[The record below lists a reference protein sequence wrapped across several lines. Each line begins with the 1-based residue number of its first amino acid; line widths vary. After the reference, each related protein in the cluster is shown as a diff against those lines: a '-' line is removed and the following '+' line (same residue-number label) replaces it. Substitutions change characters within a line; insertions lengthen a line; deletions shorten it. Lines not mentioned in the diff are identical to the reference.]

1 MAGLEAR
8 VQAVQERIRAAAL
21 AAGRAPES
29 LTLIAVS
36 KTQSADAVAAVAALG
51 QRDFGENYLQ
61 EALDKQGALTTLPL
75 CWHFIG
81 ALQSNKTRAVA
92 EHFSWVHTVDRAK
105 LAERL
110 SAQRPR
116 ALGPLRVCLQ
126 VKLDP
131 EETKAGVAPEDLS
144 ALAEVV
150 QGSAGLELVGLMTL
164 PAPRTGFEAQRE
176 SLARLKA
183 LASALPPTATVLSMG
198 MSDDLEAAVAAGA
211 THLRLGTA
219 LFGPRAPKRESS
231 P

>member
-1 MAGLEAR
+1 MTGLEAR
-8 VQAVQERIRAAAL
+8 VQAVQERLRAAAL

-36 KTQSADAVAAVAALG
+36 KTQGADAVAAVAALG

-61 EALDKQGALTTLPL
+61 EALDKQAALTTLPL

-116 ALGPLRVCLQ
+116 DLGPLKVCLQ

-131 EETKAGVAPEDLS
+131 EETKAGVAPENLA

-150 QGSAGLELVGLMTL
+150 QGCPGLELVGLMTL

-176 SLARLKA
+176 SLARLTT
-183 LASALPPTATVLSMG
+183 LASALPPAAPVLSMG

-219 LFGPRAPKRESS
+219 LFGPRAPKREST

>member
-8 VQAVQERIRAAAL
+8 VHAVRERLRIAAQAAN
-21 AAGRAPES
+21 RAPES

-36 KTQSADAVAAVAALG
+36 KTQGAEAVAKVAALG

-61 EALDKQGALTTLPL
+61 EALAKQAALATQPL

-116 ALGPLRVCLQ
+116 ALGPLKVWLQ

-131 EETKAGVAPEDLS
+131 EETKAGVAPEDLVT
-144 ALAEVV
+144 LAEIV
-150 QGSAGLELVGLMTL
+150 QGCPGLELLGLMAL

-219 LFGPRAPKRESS
+219 LFGPRASKRENT

>member
-1 MAGLEAR
+1 MTALQAR
-8 VQAVQERIRAAAL
+8 VRGVHQRLAAA
-21 AAGRAPES
+21 AAQAGRDPKD

-36 KTQSADAVAAVAALG
+36 KTQPAEAVAALAALG

-61 EALDKQGALTTLPL
+61 EALDKQAALSALAL
-75 CWHFIG
+75 QWHFIG
-81 ALQSNKTRAVA
+81 ALQSNKTRPVS

-110 SAQRPR
+110 SAQ
-116 ALGPLRVCLQ
+116 GPLAVCVQ

-131 EETKAGVAPEDLS
+131 EPGKAGVEPD
-144 ALAEVV
+144 ALAPLLDTIERLP
-150 QGSAGLELVGLMTL
+150 GLRLAGLMTL
-164 PAPRTGFEAQRE
+164 PAPREGFEAQRA
-176 SLARLKA
+176 SLARLTALAKA
-183 LASALPPTATVLSMG
+183 LPETARVLSMG

-219 LFGPRAPKRESS
+219 LFGPRQPAGAS

>member
-21 AAGRAPES
+21 AAGRAPEA

-36 KTQSADAVAAVAALG
+36 KTQDANAVAAVAALG

-219 LFGPRAPKRESS
+219 LFGPRAPKREST

>member
-92 EHFSWVHTVDRAK
+92 EHFAWVHTVDRAK

-116 ALGPLRVCLQ
+116 ALGPLRVSLQ

-219 LFGPRAPKRESS
+219 LFGPRAPKREST

>member
-61 EALDKQGALTTLPL
+61 EALDKQGALTTPPL

>member
-176 SLARLKA
+176 SLARLTT

-219 LFGPRAPKRESS
+219 LFGPRAPKREST

>member
-8 VQAVQERIRAAAL
+8 VHAVRERLRIAAQAAN
-21 AAGRAPES
+21 RAPES

-36 KTQSADAVAAVAALG
+36 KTQGAEAVAKVAALG

-61 EALDKQGALTTLPL
+61 EALAKQAALATQPL

-116 ALGPLRVCLQ
+116 ALGPLKVCLQ
-126 VKLDP
+126 IKLDP
-131 EETKAGVAPEDLS
+131 EETKAGVAPEDLVT
-144 ALAEVV
+144 LAEIV
-150 QGSAGLELVGLMTL
+150 QGCPGLELLGLMAL

-219 LFGPRAPKRESS
+219 LFGPRASKRENT

>member
-61 EALDKQGALTTLPL
+61 EALDKQRALTTLPL

-219 LFGPRAPKRESS
+219 LFGPRAPKREST

>member
-8 VQAVQERIRAAAL
+8 VQAVQERLRAAAL

-36 KTQSADAVAAVAALG
+36 KTQGADAVAAVAALG

-61 EALDKQGALTTLPL
+61 EALDKQAALTTLPL

-116 ALGPLRVCLQ
+116 GLGPLKVCLQ

-176 SLARLKA
+176 SLARLTT

-219 LFGPRAPKRESS
+219 LFGPRAPKREST

>member
-21 AAGRAPES
+21 AAGRAPEA

-36 KTQSADAVAAVAALG
+36 KTQDANAVAAVAALG

-61 EALDKQGALTTLPL
+61 EALDKQAALTTLPL

-219 LFGPRAPKRESS
+219 LFGPRAPKREST

>member
-8 VQAVQERIRAAAL
+8 VQAVRERLRVAAL
-21 AAGRAPES
+21 AAGRAPAS

-36 KTQSADAVAAVAALG
+36 KTQGTEAMATLAALG
-51 QRDFGENYLQ
+51 QQDFGENYLQ
-61 EALDKQGALTTLPL
+61 EALDKQAALATLPL
-75 CWHFIG
+75 HWHFIG

-116 ALGPLRVCLQ
+116 ALGPLKVCLQ

-131 EETKAGVAPEDLS
+131 EETKAGVTPEDLA

-150 QGSAGLELVGLMTL
+150 RGCPGLELQGLMAL
-164 PAPRTGFEAQRE
+164 PAPRVGFEAQRE
-176 SLARLKA
+176 SLARLAA

-198 MSDDLEAAVAAGA
+198 MSDDLEAAIAAGA

-219 LFGPRAPKRESS
+219 LFGPRAPKRKST

>member
-8 VQAVQERIRAAAL
+8 VQAVQERLRAAAL

-36 KTQSADAVAAVAALG
+36 KTQGADAVAAVAALG

-61 EALDKQGALTTLPL
+61 EALDKQAALTTLPL

-116 ALGPLRVCLQ
+116 GLGPLKVCLQ

-131 EETKAGVAPEDLS
+131 EETRPG
-144 ALAEVV
+144 
-150 QGSAGLELVGLMTL
+150 
-164 PAPRTGFEAQRE
+164 
-176 SLARLKA
+176 
-183 LASALPPTATVLSMG
+183 
-198 MSDDLEAAVAAGA
+198 
-211 THLRLGTA
+211 
-219 LFGPRAPKRESS
+219 
-231 P
+231 

>member
-116 ALGPLRVCLQ
+116 ALGPLKVCLQ

-176 SLARLKA
+176 SLARLTT

-219 LFGPRAPKRESS
+219 LFGPRAPKREST

>member
-61 EALDKQGALTTLPL
+61 EALDKQAALTTLPL

-92 EHFSWVHTVDRAK
+92 EHFAWVHTVDRAK

-219 LFGPRAPKRESS
+219 LFGPRAPKREST

>member
-219 LFGPRAPKRESS
+219 LFGPRAPKREIT

>member
-1 MAGLEAR
+1 
-8 VQAVQERIRAAAL
+8 
-21 AAGRAPES
+21 
-29 LTLIAVS
+29 
-36 KTQSADAVAAVAALG
+36 
-51 QRDFGENYLQ
+51 
-61 EALDKQGALTTLPL
+61 
-75 CWHFIG
+75 
-81 ALQSNKTRAVA
+81 VA

-116 ALGPLRVCLQ
+116 ALGPLKVCLQ

-131 EETKAGVAPEDLS
+131 EETKAGVAPEALA

-150 QGSAGLELVGLMTL
+150 RGCPGLELLGLMTL

-176 SLARLKA
+176 SLARLTT

-219 LFGPRAPKRESS
+219 LFGPRAPKREST

>member
-110 SAQRPR
+110 AAQRPR

-219 LFGPRAPKRESS
+219 LFGPRAPKREST

>member
-8 VQAVQERIRAAAL
+8 VLAVQERIRAAAL

-51 QRDFGENYLQ
+51 QRDFGEKYLQ

-116 ALGPLRVCLQ
+116 ALGPLKVCLQ

-131 EETKAGVAPEDLS
+131 EETKAGVAPE
-144 ALAEVV
+144 ALAAP
-150 QGSAGLELVGLMTL
+150 SPSPFSKRGL
-164 PAPRTGFEAQRE
+164 
-176 SLARLKA
+176 
-183 LASALPPTATVLSMG
+183 LASRFLIRRRPELRTLS
-198 MSDDLEAAVAAGA
+198 SA
-211 THLRLGTA
+211 
-219 LFGPRAPKRESS
+219 
-231 P
+231 

>member
-36 KTQSADAVAAVAALG
+36 QTQSADAVAAVAALG

-92 EHFSWVHTVDRAK
+92 EHFAWVHTVDRAK

-219 LFGPRAPKRESS
+219 LFGPRAPKREST

>member
-8 VQAVQERIRAAAL
+8 VQAVQDRIRAAAL

-61 EALDKQGALTTLPL
+61 EALDKQAALTTLPL

-92 EHFSWVHTVDRAK
+92 EHFAWVHTVDRAK

-219 LFGPRAPKRESS
+219 LFGPRAPKREST

>member
-150 QGSAGLELVGLMTL
+150 QGCPGLELVGLMTL

-176 SLARLKA
+176 SLARLTT

-219 LFGPRAPKRESS
+219 LFGPRAPKREST

>member
-92 EHFSWVHTVDRAK
+92 EHFAWVHTVDRAK

-126 VKLDP
+126 VKLNP
-131 EETKAGVAPEDLS
+131 GETKAGVAPEDLS

-219 LFGPRAPKRESS
+219 LFGPRAPKREST

>member
-8 VQAVQERIRAAAL
+8 VQAVQERIRTASL
-21 AAGRAPES
+21 AAGRAPEA

-36 KTQSADAVAAVAALG
+36 KTQGADAVAAVAALG

-61 EALDKQGALTTLPL
+61 EALDKQAALAAEPL

-81 ALQSNKTRAVA
+81 AMQSNKTRAVA

-110 SAQRPR
+110 STQRPR
-116 ALGPLRVCLQ
+116 ALGPLKVCLQ

-131 EETKAGVAPEDLS
+131 EETKAGVAPEDLA

-150 QGSAGLELVGLMTL
+150 RSCPGLELVGLMTL
-164 PAPRTGFEAQRE
+164 PAPRTGFDAQRE
-176 SLARLKA
+176 SLARLTA
-183 LASALPPTATVLSMG
+183 LASTLPSKATVLSMG

-219 LFGPRAPKRESS
+219 LFGPRAPKRESTA
-231 P
+231 

>member
-8 VQAVQERIRAAAL
+8 VQAVRERLRVAAL
-21 AAGRAPES
+21 AAGRAPAS

-36 KTQSADAVAAVAALG
+36 KTQGTEAMATLAALG
-51 QRDFGENYLQ
+51 QQDFGENYLQ
-61 EALDKQGALTTLPL
+61 EALDKQAALATLPL
-75 CWHFIG
+75 HWHFIG

-116 ALGPLRVCLQ
+116 ALGPLKVCLQ

-131 EETKAGVAPEDLS
+131 EETKAGVTPEDLA

-150 QGSAGLELVGLMTL
+150 RGCPGLELQGLMAL
-164 PAPRTGFEAQRE
+164 PAPRVGFEAQRE
-176 SLARLKA
+176 SLARLPA

-198 MSDDLEAAVAAGA
+198 MSDDLEAAIAAGA

-219 LFGPRAPKRESS
+219 LFGPRAPKRKST

>member
-81 ALQSNKTRAVA
+81 ALHSNKTRAVA
-92 EHFSWVHTVDRAK
+92 EHFAWVHTVDRAK

-219 LFGPRAPKRESS
+219 LFGPRAPKREST

>member
-219 LFGPRAPKRESS
+219 LFGPRAPKREST

>member
-8 VQAVQERIRAAAL
+8 VQAVQERIRTAAL

-219 LFGPRAPKRESS
+219 LFGPRAPKREST

>member
-1 MAGLEAR
+1 MAGLESR
-8 VQAVQERIRAAAL
+8 VQAVQQRIRAAAL

-92 EHFSWVHTVDRAK
+92 EHFAWVHTVDRAK

-219 LFGPRAPKRESS
+219 LFGPRAPKREST

>member
-1 MAGLEAR
+1 MTALQAR
-8 VQAVQERIRAAAL
+8 VRGVHQRLAAA
-21 AAGRAPES
+21 AAQAGRDPKD

-36 KTQSADAVAAVAALG
+36 KTQPAEAVAALAALG

-61 EALDKQGALTTLPL
+61 EALDKQAALSALAL
-75 CWHFIG
+75 QWHFIG
-81 ALQSNKTRAVA
+81 ALQSNKTRPVS

-110 SAQRPR
+110 SAQRPK
-116 ALGPLRVCLQ
+116 ALGPLAVCVQ

-131 EETKAGVAPEDLS
+131 EPGKAGVEPD
-144 ALAEVV
+144 ALAPLLDTIERLP
-150 QGSAGLELVGLMTL
+150 GLRLAGLMTL
-164 PAPRTGFEAQRE
+164 PAPREGFEAQRA
-176 SLARLKA
+176 SLARLTALAKA
-183 LASALPPTATVLSMG
+183 LPETARVLSMG

-219 LFGPRAPKRESS
+219 LFGPRQPAGAS

>member
-92 EHFSWVHTVDRAK
+92 EHFAWVHTVDRAK

-219 LFGPRAPKRESS
+219 LFGPRAPKREST

>member
-61 EALDKQGALTTLPL
+61 EALDKQAALTTLPL

-176 SLARLKA
+176 SLARLTT

-219 LFGPRAPKRESS
+219 LFGPRAPKREST